1 MIWARI
7 TAGGVLLALL
17 LIALLISVEII
28 DERRPVWER
37 LAAQPLYVRW
47 GVYYLLIFGLIVL
60 GTWQGQAFVYMQ
72 F

>member
-1 MIWARI
+1 M
-7 TAGGVLLALL
+7 
-17 LIALLISVEII
+17 
-28 DERRPVWER
+28 WER